1 MSLLIAL
8 GVVGGFSVLVGLYIL
23 GVELSAQ
30 VVAHTNMFKDRV
42 DEIKKARKEKRLAKQ
57 KEKAENKALKEE
69 TEQVKETT
77 ELKVEL
83 NNVLDEIN
91 K

>member
-8 GVVGGFSVLVGLYIL
+8 GVVGGFSVIVGLYIL

-42 DEIKKARKEKRLAKQ
+42 DEIKKARKDKRLAKQ

>member
-8 GVVGGFSVLVGLYIL
+8 GVVGGISALVSLYLL
-23 GVELSAQ
+23 GIELSAYI
-30 VVAHTNMFKDRV
+30 VAHTSMFKERV
-42 DEIKKARKEKRLAKQ
+42 DEIKNARRERKLAKQ
-57 KEKAENKALKEE
+57 KEKAEKKALKEE
-69 TEQVKETT
+69 TEQAKETT

-83 NNVLDEIN
+83 NSVIDEIS